1 MERRHRNRPLKNK
14 IPLCLFS
21 RYRAT
26 RSILKSLCFYHRLLL
41 LSLFT
46 SNAVFF
52 FRLPATASRSTPDQ
66 LKEKSLSPLATQTQN
81 MGGGGENAVWKILPK
96 VTLSHSDPAT
106 LCSTWENI
114 HEELVSYLTL
124 QFIQQL
130 LQPVDLRAPVLSVF
144 HVHTWTQQR
153 WNHHNHQNNI
163 KTVSLFNCA
172 YYFWL
177 DLSEVLST
185 LHRASCL
192 CMIIWL
198 TAGDP
203 N

>member
-81 MGGGGENAVWKILPK
+81 MGGGGEKTQFGKYYRKLPWAIQIRLHCVPLEKIYTRNL
-96 VTLSHSDPAT
+96 
-106 LCSTWENI
+106 
-114 HEELVSYLTL
+114 
-124 QFIQQL
+124 F
-130 LQPVDLRAPVLSVF
+130 
-144 HVHTWTQQR
+144 HTWHSSLSSSCCSLLIWEHQFSPSSMFTPG
-153 WNHHNHQNNI
+153 HNNAEI
-163 KTVSLFNCA
+163 ITITKTTSK
-172 YYFWL
+172 
-177 DLSEVLST
+177 
-185 LHRASCL
+185 L
-192 CMIIWL
+192 CPYSIAHTISDWIWVKYWVHYTEL
-198 TAGDP
+198 PVCVWSFD
-203 N
+203 